1 MTYHSP
7 SPSSTPAAQPG
18 WEALLLAGLVIALVR
33 ITSFAE
39 GTLSELR
46 QDVLSHPIL
55 GNLVPP
61 LGEEA
66 LWPFEPLGV
75 LLIALALGALLLY
88 LLVDLAAGRRQSGEG
103 LHGWTPWVLWAKW
116 GLLIAIVAATVAGPT
131 LKLVLLRD
139 SIGPGRYTHDGG
151 VIQTEATLAMLFA
164 GQNPYVEDY
173 TETPMAEWGMPEFR
187 TALYHY
193 PYLPWTFLF
202 SAPFYA
208 LGQALGFYDQRL
220 VYLLLL
226 ATALALAPRL
236 LETQMIASPGEETGR
251 WDKIKRGG
259 YRSRRGLA
267 VVMLLALNPIM
278 ALDVIFGQNDVFV
291 LSWII
296 FSLAAWRGWQQRVG
310 LGDEFAGNTRAT
322 RRRWASAA
330 LFGVACASKP
340 TAWFF
345 APFYGLLL
353 VADER
358 ERLLAGWI
366 GLLRLVP
373 TIARRAW
380 PALLVFALCLGPYVV
395 DAPWPFYD
403 DVFRWSSGAG
413 ETGYQIWGWGG
424 SNFVL
429 AFGGVVDR
437 FVQWPFWITEIAL
450 AGPLLGWFVHRQQRN
465 NTLANACWHYGLL
478 LLVFFYASRFL
489 NENYLGYIFAFLA
502 LGWVSGMSRAE
513 SNKTSES

>member
-1 MTYHSP
+1 MTNRSPQNSSP
-7 SPSSTPAAQPG
+7 SPAKPG
-18 WEALLLAGLVIALVR
+18 WEALLLAVLVIALVQ

-39 GTLSELR
+39 GTLGTLR
-46 QDVLSHPIL
+46 QDVLAHPIL

-61 LGEEA
+61 PGEEA

-75 LLIALALGALLLY
+75 LGIALALGALLLY
-88 LLVDLAAGRRQSGEG
+88 LLVDLAAGRRQEGKG
-103 LHGWTPWVLWAKW
+103 LHGWTPWVPWTKW
-116 GLLIAIVAATVAGPT
+116 TLLLVIIATSVVGPT
-131 LKLVLLRD
+131 LKLALLRD
-139 SIGPGRYTHDGG
+139 SIGPGSYSHDGG

-173 TETPMAEWGMPEFR
+173 TETPMAVWGLPEFR

-226 ATALALAPRL
+226 AIALALAPRL
-236 LETQMIASPGEETGR
+236 FGTQRIASLEEEPVGR
-251 WDKIKRGG
+251 DEAEQGS

-267 VVMLLALNPIM
+267 IVALLALNPIM
-278 ALDVIFGQNDVFV
+278 GLHVIFGQNDVFV
-291 LSWII
+291 LSWIV
-296 FSLAAWRGWQQRVG
+296 FSLAAWRGWQRRAAV
-310 LGDEFAGNTRAT
+310 GDERAT
-322 RRRWASAA
+322 RWRWASAA

-358 ERLLAGWI
+358 DLLLSGWR

-373 TIARRAW
+373 KIVRRAW
-380 PALLVFALCLGPYVV
+380 PALLVFGLILAPYVV
-395 DAPWPFYD
+395 DAPWHFYD

-437 FVQWPFWITEIAL
+437 FVQWPFWITEVAL
-450 AGPLLGWFVHRQQRN
+450 AGPLLGWLVHRQQRD

-478 LLVFFYASRFL
+478 LLAFFYASRFL

-502 LGWVSGMSRAE
+502 LGWVSGMGGEEANADKSQW
-513 SNKTSES
+513 

>member
-1 MTYHSP
+1 MTNRSP
-7 SPSSTPAAQPG
+7 HRFSAPPTKPG
-18 WEALLLAGLVIALVR
+18 WEALLLAVLVIALVR

-88 LLVDLAAGRRQSGEG
+88 LLVDLAAGRRQVGEG
-103 LHGWTPWVLWAKW
+103 LHGWTPWALWTKW
-116 GLLIAIVAATVAGPT
+116 ALLIAIVAATVAGPT

-139 SIGPGRYTHDGG
+139 SIGPGSYTHDGG
-151 VIQTEATLAMLFA
+151 VIQTEATLAMLFT

-173 TETPMAEWGMPEFR
+173 TKTPMAEWGLPEFR

-226 ATALALAPRL
+226 AIALALAPQL
-236 LETQMIASPGEETGR
+236 FGTQRIASLEEETGGR
-251 WDKIKRGG
+251 DEVEQSG

-278 ALDVIFGQNDVFV
+278 ALHVIFGQNDVFV
-291 LSWII
+291 LSWVI
-296 FSLAAWRGWQQRVG
+296 FSLAAWRGWQQRAA
-310 LGDEFAGNTRAT
+310 GDPHAT
-322 RRRWASAA
+322 RWRWASAA
-330 LFGVACASKP
+330 LFGAACASKP

-358 ERLLAGWI
+358 ERLGSGWV
-366 GLLRLVP
+366 GLLRLAP

-395 DAPWPFYD
+395 DAPWHFYD
-403 DVFRWSSGAG
+403 DIFRWSSGAG

-424 SNFVL
+424 SNFML
-429 AFGGVVDR
+429 AFGGVADR
-437 FVQWPFWITEIAL
+437 FASWPFWISEAAL
-450 AGPLLGWFVHRQQRN
+450 AVPLLLWFIRRQQRR
-465 NTLANACWHYGLL
+465 NTLSMACWHYGLL
-478 LLVFFYASRFL
+478 LLAFFYASRFL
-489 NENYLGYIFAFLA
+489 NENYLGYILAFLA
-502 LGWVSGMSRAE
+502 LGWVSEIGGAE
-513 SNKTSES
+513 ADADKLQW